1 MQSSQLVQDSKPVPL
16 SAKSVWPGIYLAYAA
31 RMRFQAVVEPKQMS
45 MQGVLE
51 LIVEFSLF
59 QSIRVSVNCQ

>member
-1 MQSSQLVQDSKPVPL
+1 
-16 SAKSVWPGIYLAYAA
+16 
-31 RMRFQAVVEPKQMS
+31 MRFQAIVKPKQMS
-45 MQGVLE
+45 MQVVLE